1 MELKGFEVKAW
12 GSAELRKQAVIVQTK
27 VSLALAHLRLFYMRR
42 GELFRDGAR
51 IGEMWKH
58 RAEQGFESGNMT
70 RRMP

>member
-1 MELKGFEVKAW
+1 MELKGFEVEPW
-12 GSAELRKQAVIVQTK
+12 CSAELRKQAVIVQTK
-27 VSLALAHLRLFYMRR
+27 VSLVHLRLFNTRR
-42 GELFRDGAR
+42 GELFRDSPR